1 MGAQPYYRLD
11 AASGAQMTTYE
22 GADVHVTDNQ
32 CGADYDGTPA
42 KVPEAESFSLRYC
55 FEDNFPEMGDYDLND
70 AVITVTPDID
80 GTTTV
85 RLRVSLD
92 AVGATKQIA
101 AALRIKGLSER
112 NVTACTRDGNM
123 DADFPTNA
131 SMRIIDTEEA
141 MLPRQI
147 KTSDDVVLLLFNN
160 AHWSLG
166 RTISSV
172 GSVENVFLNTVARDN
187 AYEAKRND
195 VEPAVV
201 TFTLQLND
209 ASKLSL
215 FTQDNLDV
223 FIVESYNGGY
233 WEVHTVPFKTDEV
246 LAAYY
251 KNIKDKYDDN
261 IPWAICVPGND
272 FKYPNEWQCIGIR
285 NGGVIT
291 GAYQEFGHSFAEWA
305 EDHTKATDWYKYP
318 TEGLVYE

>member
-1 MGAQPYYRLD
+1 
-11 AASGAQMTTYE
+11 
-22 GADVHVTDNQ
+22 
-32 CGADYDGTPA
+32 
-42 KVPEAESFSLRYC
+42 
-55 FEDNFPEMGDYDLND
+55 
-70 AVITVTPDID
+70 
-80 GTTTV
+80 
-85 RLRVSLD
+85 
-92 AVGATKQIA
+92 
-101 AALRIKGLSER
+101 
-112 NVTACTRDGNM
+112 
-123 DADFPTNA
+123 
-131 SMRIIDTEEA
+131 
-141 MLPRQI
+141 
-147 KTSDDVVLLLFNN
+147 
-160 AHWSLG
+160 
-166 RTISSV
+166 V

-285 NGGVIT
+285 NGSVIT